1 MKKSVKNFICILL
14 CVLVPFA
21 LFASLGFFIPAQFDR
36 TFLGELKYK
45 VDRLYSIKEPKIVV
59 IGGSSVPFG
68 VNSAL
73 LEEALGMPVVNFGLY
88 ATLGTKMMLD
98 LSLGAIGDGDIV
110 IIAPETD
117 AQTYSLY
124 FNAEAAWQACDSD
137 FSMLLKM
144 SSDEAPK
151 MFGGFWKYVSQK
163 LKYALAENHL
173 DPSGVYNRASFNE
186 YGDISYERPYNVME
200 LGYDS
205 TSAIPFSPDIISD
218 DFVAYVNDYTEK
230 AEKRGAKVYFS
241 FSPMNQDAVPIEI
254 RRADID
260 AFAAYID
267 ENFTAKRISDPNFYV
282 YESGYFYDSNF
293 HVNDAGMTLHTAT
306 LAADIA
312 AALGVE
318 LKSEI
323 EIPPAPKKPDDP
335 DDPGD
340 PGVEYD
346 ENEKY
351 FLFEEMKVKNETVG
365 YKIVGTTD
373 EGRTQQ
379 TLTTPV
385 SYNGKKVISVGENAF
400 AGCDMLK
407 EIYIKESIN
416 NLDNG
421 AFADAQSLEI
431 IHLLRTDPDSFQVDQ
446 MVKNPSEGLCRGMS
460 PIARFYVPT
469 EAYDDYCVGYFWA
482 TYSDYLLPE

>member
-14 CVLVPFA
+14 CVLIPFA
-21 LFASLGFFIPAQFDR
+21 LLASLGFFIPAQFDR

-68 VNSAL
+68 VDSAL
-73 LEEALGMPVVNFGLY
+73 LEEAVGMPVVNFGLY

-98 LSLGAIGDGDIV
+98 LSLGAIGEGDIV

-137 FSMLLKM
+137 FSTLFKM

-173 DPSGVYNRASFNE
+173 DPAGVYNRASFNE
-186 YGDISYERPYNVME
+186 YGDISYERPYNVMA

-205 TSAIPFSPDIISD
+205 TSAISFSPDIISD
-218 DFVAYVNDYTEK
+218 DFVAYVNEYTAK
-230 AEKRGAKVYFS
+230 AEKRGAKVFFS
-241 FSPMNQDAVPIEI
+241 FSPMNIEAVPIETSL
-254 RRADID
+254 ADLN

-267 ENFTAKRISDPNFYV
+267 EKFTVALISDPNYYL

-306 LAADIA
+306 LARDIA
-312 AALGVE
+312 AALGIE
-318 LKSEI
+318 LKREI
-323 EIPPAPKKPDDP
+323 EIPPIPVKPVDP
-335 DDPGD
+335 DGPDLS
-340 PGVEYD
+340 YD

-351 FLFEEMKVKNETVG
+351 FVFAEYPEG
-365 YKIVGTTD
+365 YAIIGTTD
-373 EGRTQQ
+373 EGKAQ
-379 TLTTPV
+379 THLTTPNA
-385 SYNGKKVISVGENAF
+385 YEGKIVFDIFENAF
-400 AGCDMLK
+400 SGCYSLK
-407 EIYIKESIN
+407 EITISTSIN
-416 NLDNG
+416 SIENG
-421 AFADAQSLEI
+421 AFADAPLLEK
-431 IHLLRTDPDSFQVDQ
+431 IHLIKNIKSDADFIRLDALIDDPRQGV
-446 MVKNPSEGLCRGMS
+446 CRGMS
-460 PIARFYVPT
+460 NIARFYVPA
-469 EAYDDYCVGYFWA
+469 EFYNDYVVNYFWLRC
-482 TYSDYLLPE
+482 SDYLLPE